1 MADSRRKGRIAA
13 LQVLYEADCTGHD
26 WRDALDRTIAE
37 DGLPEVSAT
46 LARELTQGVME
57 HREQLDA
64 VIAAHAPA
72 FPVAQLAAIDR
83 TILRIAIFEILMHN
97 VTGPN
102 AGPRP
107 HEKTPPKVAV
117 NEAVELAKTFGGE
130 NLHRFINGV
139 LGSVL
144 DDAAAA
150 KKTETSRR

>member
-26 WRDALDRTIAE
+26 WRDALERTIAQDE
-37 DGLPEVSAT
+37 LGDVSAA

-57 HREQLDA
+57 QRELLDA
-64 VIAAHAPA
+64 LIASYAPS
-72 FPVAQLAAIDR
+72 FPVQQMAAIDR
-83 TILRIAIFEILMHN
+83 AILRIAIFEILMQN
-97 VTGPN
+97 
-102 AGPRP
+102 
-107 HEKTPPKVAV
+107 KTPPKVVV

-150 KKTETSRR
+150 SKKT

>member
-1 MADSRRKGRIAA
+1 MAGTRRKGRIAA

-26 WRDALDRTIAE
+26 WREALDRVLVE
-37 DGLPEVSAT
+37 DALPEQSSA
-46 LARELTQGVME
+46 LALELAQGVVE
-57 HREQLDA
+57 HHERLDA
-64 VIAAHAPA
+64 LIQAHAPA
-72 FPVAQLAAIDR
+72 FPVAQMAAIDR

-97 VTGPN
+97 
-102 AGPRP
+102 
-107 HEKTPPKVAV
+107 KTPPKVAV

-144 DDAAAA
+144 DAAEAA